1 MPRYIEIEFGDTHAN
16 PGVPEVTIEAI
27 GFQGKGCE
35 AATKAFEEAL
45 GVVAKRKHKPEHR
58 QNVAKNQRA

>member
-1 MPRYIEIEFGDTHAN
+1 MPKSIEIVFAENGD
-16 PGVPEVTIEAI
+16 VKIEAV

-45 GVVAKRKHKPEHR
+45 GVVTNRKKKPEYH
-58 QNVAKNQRA
+58 QLATVATKQKQGT